1 MDLSESVN
9 LFSHKH
15 KLHNTVSFY
24 DFCQA
29 WKGFEPMTS
38 ATPIQCYNN
47 KAGKTTE
54 GWSLS

>member
-9 LFSHKH
+9 PFSHKH
-15 KLHNTVSFY
+15 KLHNTESFY

-29 WKGFEPMTS
+29 CKGFEPMTS
-38 ATPIQCYNN
+38 ATPVQSYNN
-47 KAGKTTE
+47 RASKTTG